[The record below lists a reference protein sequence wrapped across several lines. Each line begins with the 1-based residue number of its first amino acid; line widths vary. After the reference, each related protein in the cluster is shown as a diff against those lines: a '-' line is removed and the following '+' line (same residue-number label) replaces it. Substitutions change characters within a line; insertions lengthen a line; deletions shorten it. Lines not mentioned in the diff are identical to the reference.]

1 MLLATRLEAAH
12 AGAAHVKAA
21 HLAAGQLPSSLHY
34 ALGPA
39 VAFVVVLGLGLLSRW
54 WMAPSRAQQRR
65 REQNRARRDFG
76 LLVPVAVR
84 PLRRDAEQ
92 LATTLKA
99 AGVRATVV
107 VEPPG
112 PTLITASGDVRRQP
126 GGRHQVM
133 VFGKDEPKA
142 RRVLTQQH

>member
-1 MLLATRLEAAH
+1 MLLATRLDAAPVEVGHIEAA
-12 AGAAHVKAA
+12 
-21 HLAAGQLPSSLHY
+21 QLPSSLHY

-39 VAFVVVLGLGLLSRW
+39 VAFLVVLLLGLLSRW
-54 WMAPSRAQQRR
+54 WMAPSRAQQQR

-112 PTLITASGDVRRQP
+112 PTLITAAGNVQRQP
-126 GGRHQVM
+126 GGRHQVL
-133 VFGKDEPKA
+133 VFGADEPRA
-142 RRVLTQQH
+142 RQVLADDA

>member
-1 MLLATRLEAAH
+1 VLLATRFEAARL
-12 AGAAHVKAA
+12 GAAE
-21 HLAAGQLPSSLHY
+21 LPSSLHY

-39 VAFVVVLGLGLLSRW
+39 VAFLVVLGLGLLSRW
-54 WMAPSRAQQRR
+54 WMAPSRAQQQR

-92 LATTLKA
+92 LAATLQA
-99 AGVRATVV
+99 VGIRATVV

-112 PTLITASGDVRRQP
+112 PTLITASGHVQRQP
-126 GGRHQVM
+126 GGRHQVL
-133 VFGKDEPKA
+133 VFGKDEPRA
-142 RRVLTQQH
+142 RQLLGEDG